1 MSLEVRKPKKSGRY
15 TSSS

>member
-1 MSLEVRKPKKSGRY
+1 MSLEVRRPKKSGRY